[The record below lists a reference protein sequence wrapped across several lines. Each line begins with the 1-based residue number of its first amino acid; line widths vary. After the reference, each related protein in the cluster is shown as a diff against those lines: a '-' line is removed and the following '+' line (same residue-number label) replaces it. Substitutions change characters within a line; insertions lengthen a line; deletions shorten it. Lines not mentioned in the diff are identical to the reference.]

1 MLNITSPYPYQEFKR
16 RSVNGKRLYEN
27 PFGDPVPSVTTIL
40 DKTKP
45 KEKREALNRW
55 KKRVGEKEAQKI
67 VTEAANVGSIMHEI
81 LESWVKNS
89 EYNGKMLLQAKL
101 MADTVKKN
109 IEPHLNEVWGSE
121 VNLCYPQL
129 YAGTADL
136 LGVWK
141 GKPTIMDFKQT
152 NKPKKREW
160 IEDYFMQ
167 GAAYALAHNELYET
181 KIENIAIF
189 MCSRNCDWQLF
200 EVEVDEFKQ
209 WEDSWA
215 KRLQE
220 FYNVNE

>member
-189 MCSRNCDWQLF
+189 MNQTGLT
-200 EVEVDEFKQ
+200 V
-209 WEDSWA
+209 
-215 KRLQE
+215 
-220 FYNVNE
+220 